1 MLLAGRVVIVSG
13 VGPGLGQAVALACA
27 REGADLVLA
36 ARSTRALE
44 EVAEHVRGL
53 GRRALPVTTDIA
65 RAGDCTRLAAL
76 TREHFGRADVLVNN
90 AFRSAPYDTFED
102 AKLDDWR
109 QIFEVNVFGSL
120 ALTQAVVPLM
130 KPAGGSVVMINSM
143 STRIIEPR
151 FGGYAASKGALMT
164 AAQMLAKELGGYR
177 IRVNSVVP
185 GYIWGPALE
194 RWFAALAGQRGTT
207 PEAIYEEI
215 AGRTALGHIPTSE
228 EVAAAVVFFASD
240 LSRAITGQALD
251 VNAGHFFH

>member
-1 MLLAGRVVIVSG
+1 GRRFDARRAPPRGGARRRLAAAGHGPRQAAGADRVPEGAPREGARRRPDRDRRQQRVALRRQAGLRPRAERTERRRRGDRGVPPRARRARRPARRRPLPDAVRGGARRPDRNVRGRGGAAPLMLLAGRVVIVSG

-120 ALTQAVVPLM
+120 ALTQ
-130 KPAGGSVVMINSM
+130 
-143 STRIIEPR
+143 
-151 FGGYAASKGALMT
+151 
-164 AAQMLAKELGGYR
+164 
-177 IRVNSVVP
+177 
-185 GYIWGPALE
+185 
-194 RWFAALAGQRGTT
+194 
-207 PEAIYEEI
+207 
-215 AGRTALGHIPTSE
+215 
-228 EVAAAVVFFASD
+228 
-240 LSRAITGQALD
+240 
-251 VNAGHFFH
+251 